1 MRDILAEIVEK
12 KKDIVANAKREM
24 PLDEVKRSLVCGTFA
39 MTHRFRERDWNLIAE
54 CKLQSPAKG
63 RLCRRYSVTEL
74 ARIYEKSGASM
85 LSVHTD
91 PHFLGC
97 NEDFR
102 KVRAEVS
109 LPLLRKDFI
118 IDPLQIYET
127 RAIGADAVLLIVR
140 VLGDALADFLAL
152 AGEQGLAA
160 LVEVHTERE
169 LEAALAAG
177 ASIIGINNRDLDT
190 FVTDIGTSV
199 RLRKNVPAGCVVVA
213 ESGISTYAVHPG
225 VVASD
230 IWRTLPAPLRP
241 LFHWLR
247 RMITVEEGAS
257 TPLLCATAPALAGQS
272 GLYWSDGA
280 PAQPSPAG
288 RDAELARALWQHS
301 EDWTR

>member
-74 ARIYEKSGASM
+74 ARIYEDNGASM

-118 IDPLQIYET
+118 IDAYQIYEA
-127 RAIGADAVLLIVR
+127 RMLGADAVLLIAR
-140 VLGDALADFLAL
+140 ILTPETLKRFLYTAWSLGMDALI
-152 AGEQGLAA
+152 
-160 LVEVHTERE
+160 EVHDRRDM
-169 LEAALAAG
+169 EAALATPAEF
-177 ASIIGINNRDLDT
+177 IGINNRNLVSFT
-190 FVTDIGTSV
+190 TSIEQTMGLLPYADKSRTLISESGV
-199 RLRKNVPAGCVVVA
+199 FTGEDARRLHDAGCDGILVGEGLVRADDVA
-213 ESGISTYAVHPG
+213 AQTRLMANAG
-225 VVASD
+225 
-230 IWRTLPAPLRP
+230 
-241 LFHWLR
+241 
-247 RMITVEEGAS
+247 EEEKGDMA
-257 TPLLCATAPALAGQS
+257 
-272 GLYWSDGA
+272 
-280 PAQPSPAG
+280 
-288 RDAELARALWQHS
+288 
-301 EDWTR
+301 